1 MIAMIFDYIFTVIV
15 KLLLLVFFIGLGALV
30 IFLAYW
36 GFADYAT
43 AMLKVTRVFTNDMAV
58 LMYIL
63 LTVGCMFHTPSSK
76 DTSSRKKF
84 NANKYLDR
92 VFFEHDSG
100 VRMW

>member
-15 KLLLLVFFIGLGALV
+15 KLLLLAFFIGLGALV

-43 AMLKVTRVFTNDMAV
+43 AILKIKHIFTGDAAVFFG
-58 LMYIL
+58 L
-63 LTVGCMFHTPSSK
+63 LLLVGCFFHTSEYKSSSK
-76 DTSSRKKF
+76 REF

-92 VFFEHDSG
+92 VFFEHDTG